1 MRRWAGYLVT
11 CLALVAGTVWLLD
24 RFLDVEQ
31 RTGLRVAGIAALT
44 LQVAAFAARL
54 RWGTTPTRL
63 LATWAWSTG
72 ARFTA
77 VLAMGIAAWRY
88 EALDPVTSLVGL
100 AGFLFVMLLL
110 EPVFFR
116 PGRVEP
122 DDVDHMALNTGP
134 GA

>member
-1 MRRWAGYLVT
+1 VRRWAGYLAT
-11 CLALVAGTVWLLD
+11 CLAVVAGTVWMLD
-24 RFLDVEQ
+24 RFLAAEQ
-31 RTGLRVAGIAALT
+31 KTGLRVAAVAALT

-63 LATWAWSTG
+63 LATWVWSTG

-100 AGFLFVMLLL
+100 AGFLFAMLLL

-116 PGRVEP
+116 PGRP
-122 DDVDHMALNTGP
+122 DSMTSNQDPTRTG
-134 GA
+134 